1 LSLNTASAVSASAAS
16 SSSTAVTSIT
26 SAHMST
32 PTKMLTTE
40 QSLIAAELNIPHS
53 MLRTG
58 APLSLQ
64 ANYIRYL
71 AYLETCQR
79 LATISKAGT
88 WPPGL
93 KKPTSM
99 DMILLFIGKST
110 WYDSWSKTF
119 PAVAKY
125 PEMVNWLKSEVDRK
139 SDLEVWGDVL
149 GAYHFT
155 DLIKWLDNGGTLVVV
170 EKKGKGK
177 GKGKEK
183 EKEKEKT
190 SHKGSSKVGRK

>member
-1 LSLNTASAVSASAAS
+1 MSLNTASAVSASAAS

-32 PTKMLTTE
+32 STKMLTTE
-40 QSLIAAELNIPHS
+40 QFLIAAELDIPHS

-71 AYLETCQR
+71 AYLETCQK

-125 PEMVNWLKSEVDRK
+125 PEMVDWLKSEINRK

-155 DLIKWLDNGGTLVVV
+155 DLIRWLDNGGTLVVV
-170 EKKGKGK
+170 EKQKEGEGEGKDI
-177 GKGKEK
+177 
-183 EKEKEKT
+183 
-190 SHKGSSKVGRK
+190 S